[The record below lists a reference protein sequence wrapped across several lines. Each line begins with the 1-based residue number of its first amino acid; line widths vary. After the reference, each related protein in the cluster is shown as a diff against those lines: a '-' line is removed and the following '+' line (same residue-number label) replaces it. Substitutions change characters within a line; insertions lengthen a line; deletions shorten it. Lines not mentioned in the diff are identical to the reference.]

1 MYSIKKGAKMMSLL
15 VFLLWKIVKSQ
26 TICLSGANNIN
37 GWINGEYTFIG
48 LYNSYPAYFQDL
60 NHPENDG
67 CGYSGVYIH
76 SMLVYLF
83 IEYSISLCIITG
95 TGLFQPRYVIRSA
108 LGSGD
113 VFAQC
118 DLSKSNPLN
127 CNGNWVVSST
137 VITSIEINSGSC
149 PWADCGS
156 IKTSNSLNSVTCS
169 PNSGYTLDWEGK
181 NSYRNQYSSYY
192 LIWNK
197 ILQQWICKLGNDIG
211 CSNLL
216 INGYQ
221 TNPGWPTGLNTGKSV
236 VIDWN
241 IDATTI
247 SQMSMQCIGMY
258 SIK

>member
-1 MYSIKKGAKMMSLL
+1 MWIFWRLHTQYVC
-15 VFLLWKIVKSQ
+15 VFV
-26 TICLSGANNIN
+26 
-37 GWINGEYTFIG
+37 
-48 LYNSYPAYFQDL
+48 
-60 NHPENDG
+60 
-67 CGYSGVYIH
+67 
-76 SMLVYLF
+76 
-83 IEYSISLCIITG
+83 IEYSISLCIVTG
-95 TGLFQPRYVIRSA
+95 TGLFQPRYIIRSA

-118 DLSKSNPLN
+118 DLLKSNPLN
-127 CNGNWVVSST
+127 CNGNWV
-137 VITSIEINSGSC
+137 INSVIIPSIAINDGPC
-149 PWADCGS
+149 PWANCQS
-156 IKTSNSLNSVTCS
+156 IRTTNSRNGACAVYR
-169 PNSGYTLDWEGK
+169 GYTLDWEGK
-181 NSYRNQYSSYY
+181 NSYRNQVSSYY

-258 SIK
+258 SLK